1 MLPLATSAQEAP
13 FRRRCFGLQGLC
25 TNTIID
31 REPQKP
37 TLLVPAHRA
46 FCAAQIFPCPP
57 AMYDCG
63 HHRHSPMCLI
73 PTAGESVRLRTTG
86 EWARITE
93 PHPGSW
99 TWMRRRA
106 PSVSGNNGCSVRS
119 SVMSYFRCYLLNAS
133 DKIVS
138 VDSLEAE
145 GDAAAME
152 MAGQLILANH
162 KQFAAIEVWDR
173 ARRVGKIASPT
184 RKPNLDSILKIS

>member
-1 MLPLATSAQEAP
+1 
-13 FRRRCFGLQGLC
+13 
-25 TNTIID
+25 
-31 REPQKP
+31 
-37 TLLVPAHRA
+37 
-46 FCAAQIFPCPP
+46 
-57 AMYDCG
+57 
-63 HHRHSPMCLI
+63 
-73 PTAGESVRLRTTG
+73 
-86 EWARITE
+86 
-93 PHPGSW
+93 
-99 TWMRRRA
+99 
-106 PSVSGNNGCSVRS
+106 
-119 SVMSYFRCYLLNAS
+119 MSYFRCYLLNAS